1 MQAIGETLFDV
12 VYLVLVV
19 AVGIKMIR
27 ESKDNKQFR
36 LFGIMAVTLGCGD
49 AFHLVPRAYALC
61 TTGLENFAPALGIG
75 KFITSITMT
84 VLYSFVLCMEKPLSC
99 GGQKRD
105 YCSGISD
112 GRHPYCS
119 LPVSSEP
126 VDKRQCSL
134 ILGNLQKYPIRCSWT
149 DRHRPVL

>member
-61 TTGLENFAPALGIG
+61 TTCLLY
-75 KFITSITMT
+75 TS
-84 VLYSFVLCMEKPLSC
+84 
-99 GGQKRD
+99 
-105 YCSGISD
+105 
-112 GRHPYCS
+112 
-119 LPVSSEP
+119 
-126 VDKRQCSL
+126 
-134 ILGNLQKYPIRCSWT
+134 RC
-149 DRHRPVL
+149 V